1 MSKSKPAQN
10 ERKPAGQAR
19 ADNKTRPNTKIG
31 EKKGRVLTPDELKKP
46 SKKTK
51 SVKRPVQS
59 RKQGIGVS
67 TETSGPKSEAPAK
80 GRGRPS
86 KFTPE
91 LAREICMRIA
101 AGASVRSICE
111 DEAMPSEATVRAW
124 AVDDLDGFSAQYTRA
139 IQIRAMGWAD
149 EIVDISDDG
158 RNDTYIDDNGNE
170 RTDNERVARSR
181 LRVDTR
187 KWMLSKMLP
196 KVYGDTLDV
205 NHGVQPDNP
214 LASLI
219 QRVAGSG
226 LPIKGKD
233 E

>member
-1 MSKSKPAQN
+1 MSKSKPAQS
-10 ERKPAGQAR
+10 ERKTAGKPKAE
-19 ADNKTRPNTKIG
+19 AKTRIAPKSNAKS
-31 EKKGRVLTPDELKKP
+31 GRVLTPDELKKP
-46 SKKTK
+46 SAKTT
-51 SVKRPVQS
+51 SVKRSVQS
-59 RKQGIGVS
+59 QPKDVGAS
-67 TETSGPKSEAPAK
+67 TEASTPKTKAPAK

-86 KFTPE
+86 KYTPE
-91 LAREICMRIA
+91 LAREICLRIA

-111 DEAMPSEATVRAW
+111 DEAMPSESTVRAW
-124 AVDDLDGFSAQYTRA
+124 AVDDLEGFSAQYTRA

>member
-1 MSKSKPAQN
+1 MSKSKEPTKAAKSAAPSKPQPKAA
-10 ERKPAGQAR
+10 RKAPKNGA
-19 ADNKTRPNTKIG
+19 T
-31 EKKGRVLTPDELKKP
+31 GRVLTPQDLKARERKP
-46 SKKTK
+46 TK
-51 SVKRPVQS
+51 VK
-59 RKQGIGVS
+59 
-67 TETSGPKSEAPAK
+67 PKLEAPTKVVGASIDATGSETEAPQSK
-80 GRGRPS
+80 RGRPS

-91 LAREICMRIA
+91 LARTICLRIA
-101 AGASVRSICE
+101 AGESVRAICE
-111 DEAMPSEATVRAW
+111 DENMPSESTVRAW
-124 AVDDLDGFSAQYTRA
+124 AVDDLEGFSAQYTRA

-149 EIVDISDDG
+149 EIVEISDDG
-158 RNDTYIDDNGNE
+158 RNDTFIDDNGNE

-181 LRVDTR
+181 LRVDSR

-196 KVYGDTLDV
+196 KVYGDKLDV

-226 LPIKGKD
+226 LPIKGHD

>member
-1 MSKSKPAQN
+1 MSQSTPAKNARKTAQKAKVKPKLRSAL
-10 ERKPAGQAR
+10 
-19 ADNKTRPNTKIG
+19 KTS
-31 EKKGRVLTPDELKKP
+31 EAKGRVLTPQELKKP
-46 SKKTK
+46 SPKTK
-51 SVKRPVQS
+51 TVKAPLQS
-59 RKQGIGVS
+59 PGKNVGVS
-67 TETSGPKSEAPAK
+67 TEASSPKTEAPAK

-111 DEAMPSEATVRAW
+111 DEAMPSESTVRAW
-124 AVDDLDGFSAQYTRA
+124 AVDDLEGFSAQYTRA

-226 LPIKGKD
+226 LPIVKD
-233 E
+233 EE

>member
-1 MSKSKPAQN
+1 MSDISESKKRPAKAAKSPA
-10 ERKPAGQAR
+10 KV
-19 ADNKTRPNTKIG
+19 KTRQKPT
-31 EKKGRVLTPDELKKP
+31 EKPKVLTPEELKSRSRKDKP
-46 SKKTK
+46 KAKPAPKTK
-51 SVKRPVQS
+51 VVRS
-59 RKQGIGVS
+59 S
-67 TETSGPKSEAPAK
+67 TKSTGAKTEAPTR

-86 KFTPE
+86 KYTPE
-91 LAREICMRIA
+91 LAREICLRIA

-111 DEAMPSEATVRAW
+111 DEAMPSEATVRTW

>member
-1 MSKSKPAQN
+1 MSDIPESKKKPAKAAKSPAKVKTRQ
-10 ERKPAGQAR
+10 KPAA
-19 ADNKTRPNTKIG
+19 KPK
-31 EKKGRVLTPDELKKP
+31 VLTPEQLKSRSPKAKP
-46 SKKTK
+46 T
-51 SVKRPVQS
+51 P
-59 RKQGIGVS
+59 KQPPKAKQVRIS
-67 TETSGPKSEAPAK
+67 TDTSGAKTEAPAR

-86 KFTPE
+86 KYTPE
-91 LAREICMRIA
+91 LAREICLRIA

-226 LPIKGKD
+226 LPIKGHD